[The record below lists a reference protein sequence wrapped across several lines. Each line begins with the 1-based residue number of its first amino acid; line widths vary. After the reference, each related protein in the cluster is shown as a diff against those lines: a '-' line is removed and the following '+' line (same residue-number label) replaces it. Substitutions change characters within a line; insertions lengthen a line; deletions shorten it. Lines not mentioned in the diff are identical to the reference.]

1 MDALAAS
8 EGPGVGLVCVSAMTT
23 DRDEGAGTPRARSK
37 IWIER
42 GGRVLLSEW
51 RVELLEAVEET
62 GSLAAAA
69 ERLGVPYRTA
79 WERVRET
86 EAGLGVRLLATESGG
101 AAGGGS
107 RLTSEARG
115 LIARFRR
122 VTAGVAEEIERRF
135 RDELDDVLR

>member
-1 MDALAAS
+1 
-8 EGPGVGLVCVSAMTT
+8 MTT
-23 DRDEGAGTPRARSK
+23 DRKEAAGAPRVRSK
-37 IWIER
+37 IWVER
-42 GGRVLLSEW
+42 GTRVLLSEW

-69 ERLGVPYRTA
+69 ARLDVPYRTA

-101 AAGGGS
+101 AEGGGS
-107 RLTSEARG
+107 RLTPEARD

-122 VTAGVAEEIERRF
+122 VTAGVAEEVARRF
-135 RDELDDVLR
+135 REELGDALR